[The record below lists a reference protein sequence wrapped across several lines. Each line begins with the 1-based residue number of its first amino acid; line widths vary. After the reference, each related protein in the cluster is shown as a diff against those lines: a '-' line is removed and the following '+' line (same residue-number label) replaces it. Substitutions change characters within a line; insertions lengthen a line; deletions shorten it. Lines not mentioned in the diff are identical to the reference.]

1 MMKRLAEPDALKK
14 NLMHLATLDVI
25 LCEEDWFRTYQ
36 FDPQWGDDVSL
47 ATINNGAGD
56 NLVVLFALEGVILKG
71 FDHESVLS
79 PHAREEYE
87 VFPGIYD
94 TTPASLLAYL
104 EDEAF
109 EREDVTFCIWR
120 KTRDKEWKMGDVQI
134 PIGAEDGS
142 DFLLRAILTTPE
154 AYVEWAEN
162 YYDKVLPIEIVQ
174 QVYDGAA
181 ITEDIIQS
189 LNPERDVQ
197 DALRELA
204 F

>member
-1 MMKRLAEPDALKK
+1 MKKLAEPDALKK

-25 LCEEDWFRTYQ
+25 LCEEDWLRTYQ
-36 FDPQWGDDVSL
+36 FDSQWGENISL
-47 ATINNGAGD
+47 ATIDNGAGD
-56 NLVVLFALEGVILKG
+56 NLVVLFAPEGVILKG
-71 FDHESVLS
+71 FDHESALS

-104 EDEAF
+104 EDEAL
-109 EREDVTFCIWR
+109 ERDDVTFCIWHE
-120 KTRDKEWKMGDVQI
+120 TCDMEWRMGDVQI

-142 DFLLRAILTTPE
+142 AFLLRTILTTPE
-154 AYVEWAEN
+154 VYVEWAEN
-162 YYDKVLPIEIVQ
+162 YYDKVLPVDVVQ
-174 QVYDGAA
+174 QVYEGVT
-181 ITEDIIQS
+181 ITEEIIQS
-189 LNPERDVQ
+189 LNPRRNVQ